1 MTLNQIFTSLVL
13 SIGLLS
19 CSTAYKDLEK
29 NFNNKYFDTES
40 YFNKNL
46 LLEYKKKA
54 DFEAKKM
61 HDWDSTNLYA
71 VKALNASSGETILPQ
86 KISHWKLHKEYV
98 EELELAYD
106 NLIQVYNEALNQSPK
121 NLAVAIV
128 SLDCW
133 AEQQEENWQIN
144 DIQNC
149 KNEYL
154 KSMHSIYSII
164 GEKENNNV
172 KRNLNQ
178 SDKSVNFFINKDDE
192 VKLII
197 YFDFNKYDL
206 QYINEQEIKYFLK
219 NNNRKLNEYLII
231 GHADT
236 KGTKEYNKILSHNR
250 ALAVKKFLVFMGIK
264 KDGIKILAKGESELA
279 IKTDDE
285 IAHPANRRAII
296 YKIN

>member
-1 MTLNQIFTSLVL
+1 MTLNHIISIIL

-19 CSTAYKDLEK
+19 CSSAYKDLEK

-61 HDWDSTNLYA
+61 HDWNSTNLYA
-71 VKALNASSGETILPQ
+71 VKALHASSGEIVLPQ
-86 KISHWKLHKEYV
+86 KISHWKLPKEYI

-106 NLIQVYNEALNQSPK
+106 NLIQVYSRALNQGPK

-144 DIQNC
+144 DIHSC

-154 KSMHSIYSII
+154 KSMHSIYSKIA
-164 GEKENNNV
+164 EKENNNV
-172 KRNLNQ
+172 KKNLNQ
-178 SDKSVNFFINKDDE
+178 NNKTGSFFINNNDA
-192 VKLII
+192 VKQII

-219 NNNRKLNEYLII
+219 NNIKKINEYLII

-236 KGTKEYNKILSHNR
+236 KGTKEYNKLLSHNR
-250 ALAVKKFLVFMGIK
+250 ALAIKNFLVFMGIK
-264 KDGIKILAKGESELA
+264 KNDIKILAKGESDLA

-285 IAHPANRRAII
+285 IAHPGNRRAVI